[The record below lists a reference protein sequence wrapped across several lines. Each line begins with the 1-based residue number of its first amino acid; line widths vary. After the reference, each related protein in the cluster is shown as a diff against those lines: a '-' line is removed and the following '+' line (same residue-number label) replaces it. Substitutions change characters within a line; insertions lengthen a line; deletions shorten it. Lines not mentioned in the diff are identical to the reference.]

1 MKRRDWFL
9 VIGLLIIMM
18 LLDQLTKVWASGI
31 TERNY
36 GILKFILIHNHGAML
51 GLFSELPAVLRI
63 VTLSTS
69 GVFLLSLYA
78 LIQYLIPVRLMP
90 LRIGLS
96 ILVGGILGNVIDR
109 ILHGYV
115 IDFITLRFGNTHLP
129 IWNIAD
135 VIQWI
140 GYGLIVY
147 SIIKYGD
154 QIWPDN
160 NIRKT
165 FWVNKKFQIKYSS
178 LFMATGLFLN
188 LIALVYSYTYLK
200 VTIAEIAGPNQI
212 LISKF
217 AEPFLYTF
225 LILAATFSM
234 VLFSVGKM
242 ISHRIAG
249 PLYAFERFLKDVL
262 EGKGLSKQGVALKLR
277 AGDEFKHLE
286 QLAEQIKLQL
296 IKINSEKTVEVVE
309 YKDDLVVNETSDA
322 EGNPL
327 QKLK

>member
-1 MKRRDWFL
+1 MKRKDWFF
-9 VIGLLIIMM
+9 VIGILFFIITI
-18 LLDQLTKVWASGI
+18 DQSTKVWATGI
-31 TERNY
+31 TERSY
-36 GILKFILIHNHGAML
+36 GFLKFILIHNHGAML

-78 LIQYLIPVRLMP
+78 IIQYLIPVRLMT

-115 IDFITLRFGNTHLP
+115 IDFIAVQFGQWHSP
-129 IWNIAD
+129 IWNVAD

-140 GYGLIVY
+140 GYALIVY
-147 SIIKYGD
+147 SIIKHGE

-188 LIALVYSYTYLK
+188 LIAVVYSYTYLK
-200 VTIAEIAGPNQI
+200 VTISEIAGQNQL
-212 LISKF
+212 LIDKF
-217 AEPFLYTF
+217 VEPFLYTF
-225 LILAATFSM
+225 LILSLTFSI

-249 PLYAFERFLKDVL
+249 PLYAFERFLKEAL
-262 EGKGLSKQGVALKLR
+262 EGKGLSKQGSALKLR

-286 QLAEQIKLQL
+286 ELAEQIKLKL
-296 IKINSEKTVEVVE
+296 IKINSEKTIEVVE
-309 YKDDLVVNETSDA
+309 YKIDETSD
-322 EGNPL
+322 
-327 QKLK
+327 

>member
-1 MKRRDWFL
+1 MKRKDWFIIIALL
-9 VIGLLIIMM
+9 VVIIVF
-18 LLDQLTKVWASGI
+18 DQLTKVWASGI
-31 TERNY
+31 TERDF
-36 GILKFILIHNHGAML
+36 GFLKFILIHNHGAML

-90 LRIGLS
+90 LRVGLS
-96 ILVGGILGNVIDR
+96 ILVGGILGNVMDR

-115 IDFITLRFGNTHLP
+115 IDFITMQFGTWHLP
-129 IWNIAD
+129 IWNVAD

-140 GYGLIVY
+140 GYVLIVY
-147 SIIKYGD
+147 SIIKYGE

-160 NIRKT
+160 NIRKS

-200 VTIAEIAGPNQI
+200 VTISEIAGPNQL
-212 LISKF
+212 LIAKF
-217 AEPFLYTF
+217 SEPFLYTF
-225 LILAATFSM
+225 LILALTFSM

-296 IKINSEKTVEVVE
+296 IKLNAEKTVEVVE
-309 YKDDLVVNETSDA
+309 YQTDVIPTSGSDK
-322 EGNPL
+322 P
-327 QKLK
+327 